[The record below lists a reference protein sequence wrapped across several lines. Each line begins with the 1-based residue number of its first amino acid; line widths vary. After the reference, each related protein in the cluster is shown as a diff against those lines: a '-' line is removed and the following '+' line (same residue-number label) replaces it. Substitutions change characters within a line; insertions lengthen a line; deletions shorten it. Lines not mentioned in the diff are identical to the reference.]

1 MDSKSI
7 TAADVRKAIVKR
19 QIDFLTPYIV
29 NGDVDPV
36 SGILTEV
43 SSTVWVEENQMKK
56 AKVLEETWEA
66 IYNKYGVYIDYNS
79 DNSIVIRIFPANS
92 EILKTYPIKETQIWK
107 KSKEKIRECLFGNN
121 LFLTNM
127 FVEFLMNTWSI
138 VTKEEWLDIQ
148 KNAIN
153 KCIAEMNEKGLA
165 QNKAS
170 TSLYFFSS
178 EAIEYAQSLGFEVE
192 RLPKLTYYEI
202 QLKVPNTTILTV
214 EDCID
219 SDPNNLGWFE

>member
-1 MDSKSI
+1 
-7 TAADVRKAIVKR
+7 
-19 QIDFLTPYIV
+19 
-29 NGDVDPV
+29 
-36 SGILTEV
+36 
-43 SSTVWVEENQMKK
+43 
-56 AKVLEETWEA
+56 
-66 IYNKYGVYIDYNS
+66 
-79 DNSIVIRIFPANS
+79 
-92 EILKTYPIKETQIWK
+92 
-107 KSKEKIRECLFGNN
+107 
-121 LFLTNM
+121 M